1 MLESLFL
8 AVTLIIP
15 KAGVQIASVPL
26 TLNLVLFALLI
37 VKNVQRT
44 FVSIQISSWV
54 GAFYYGFLMLGII
67 STLLVIGGRST
78 FQLAQNVVVLFSPLA
93 IVATRGMDRDR
104 AMKIVV
110 VSLIIV
116 NVVGLLQYAF
126 GITRMSIQGI
136 TYTWGQSLTTKP
148 IGYGY
153 SSVGEADKIVS
164 TFQNGNTYGICLALF
179 LPIVLLW
186 QCASS
191 KWKKLR
197 VVSIA
202 LGLIGLAICGSRSVV
217 LPFLFAGI
225 YLLFQRFSS
234 WEGNAWKQNFL
245 LVFVFIIIVIVY
257 IIYSNSAIFSSFF
270 NRIIR
275 QTINDPTATGRTDLW
290 SNVITTFFQMNPL
303 EQVHFVLLGQNQPY
317 DLVSEGFPEFVSRF
331 GLIGALLF
339 YGTLAA
345 TILYF
350 WSSKASRAIGAG
362 MACTLFAFLVDQSY
376 YYPPTVMQFFL
387 AAGIGCGL
395 LAGNYVPHGKKNASR
410 VTVQRHARWAI
421 GDFGRNSR

>member
-153 SSVGEADKIVS
+153 SSAGEADKIVS
-164 TFQNGNTYGICLALF
+164 TFQNGNTYGICLVLF
-179 LPIVLLW
+179 LPTALFW
-186 QCASS
+186 RCMSQ
-191 KWKKLR
+191 KWKRLR
-197 VVSIA
+197 IAAIA
-202 LGLIGLAICGSRSVV
+202 LSVAGLAICGSRSVV
-217 LPFLFAGI
+217 IPFLIVGV
-225 YLLFQRFSS
+225 YLIFNKFSS
-234 WEGNAWKQNFL
+234 WKGYTWKRSFILAFL
-245 LVFVFIIIVIVY
+245 TILIGIAYLF
-257 IIYSNSAIFSSFF
+257 YSNSAIINSFID
-270 NRIIR
+270 RIIR
-275 QTINDPTATGRTDLW
+275 QTIDDPTATGRTELW
-290 SNVITTFFQMNPL
+290 SNVIVTFLQMNPL
-303 EQVHFVLLGQNQPY
+303 DQLRFVLLGQAEPY
-317 DLVSEGFPEFVSRF
+317 DLVSEGFPEFVCRF
-331 GLIGALLF
+331 GFIGAFLF
-339 YGTLAA
+339 YGMLVA

-350 WSSKASRAIGAG
+350 WSNKTLRPIGAG
-362 MACTLFAFLVDQSY
+362 MVCVLFAFLVDQSY
-376 YYPPTVMQFFL
+376 YYPPTLMQFFL
-387 AAGIGCGL
+387 AVGIGCGL
-395 LAGNYVPHGKKNASR
+395 LTGNHVRHGKKNAKR
-410 VTVQRHARWAI
+410 VAVQRHVRWAI
-421 GDFGRNSR
+421 GDFGRDSH

>member
-1 MLESLFL
+1 MLEALFL

-15 KAGVQIASVPL
+15 KAGVQLASVPL
-26 TLNLVLFALLI
+26 TLNIVLFALLI

-78 FQLAQNVVVLFSPLA
+78 FQLAQNVIVLFSPLA

-126 GITRMSIQGI
+126 GITRMSIPGI
-136 TYTWGQSLTTKP
+136 TYTWGQSLATKP

-153 SSVGEADKIVS
+153 SSVGEAEKIVS
-164 TFQNGNTYGICLALF
+164 TFQNGNTYGIYLVLF
-179 LPIVLLW
+179 LPVVLVW

-191 KWKKLR
+191 QWKKLKA
-197 VVSIA
+197 VSIV
-202 LGLIGLAICGSRSVV
+202 LGLIGLAICGSRSTV
-217 LPFLFAGI
+217 LPFLFVGT
-225 YLLFQRFSS
+225 YLLLQRFSS
-234 WEGNAWKQNFL
+234 WRGYIWKQNFL
-245 LVFVFIIIVIVY
+245 LSFVIILFIIIY
-257 IIYSNSAIFSSFF
+257 IIYSNSEIVSSFF
-270 NRIIR
+270 DRIIR

-290 SNVITTFFQMNPL
+290 SNVMSTFFQMNPW
-303 EQVHFVLLGQNQPY
+303 EQVHFVLLGQDQPY

-331 GLIGALLF
+331 GLIGSFLF
-339 YGTLAA
+339 YGMLIA
-345 TILYF
+345 TIRF
-350 WSSKASRAIGAG
+350 FGSNKTMRAIGAG
-362 MACTLFAFLVDQSY
+362 MACALFAFLVDQSY

-395 LAGNYVPHGKKNASR
+395 LTGGHAQHGKKNVGR
-410 VTVQRHARWAI
+410 VAVQRHARWIAGGFG
-421 GDFGRNSR
+421 GDSR